1 MRKKVFQ
8 MFVLTALSA
17 LIVSSANAQGGFFIG
32 LQGGWSS
39 QKPGLDDVEFNSN
52 TTFLYGARVG
62 VKFMMVAVE
71 LNYFQAAHNLE
82 VKELLTF
89 DWNDRDIDYNY
100 LGLNVRVY
108 IPLILVQPYFTA
120 GYGNYSANIKDI
132 GKDKNRGINVGIGVE
147 LGLGD
152 KFSLMAEGK
161 YHRVELDIEE
171 TDLKLNNYT
180 LSGGFNF
187 YF

>member
-17 LIVSSANAQGGFFIG
+17 LIVSGANAQGGFFIG

-100 LGLNVRVY
+100 LVRIY
-108 IPLILVQPYFTA
+108 IPLVIVHPYLTA

-152 KFSLMAEGK
+152 KFSLIAEGK

-171 TDLKLNNYT
+171 NDLKLNNYT